1 MSPMTTSLDC
11 FDDLAVSPNLPAA
24 TETKEHCLY
33 VIRHLPTDLT
43 KIGITAHLARRCTQL
58 DVGGSCRLITARQTQ
73 LSDKHEAVL
82 LDHFKSNRLPG
93 SEWLALND
101 WEQKLLEKRVSLV
114 GPPASMLEQIQLM
127 REPVPPSGG
136 SAACSLL
143 EKHRIWSEG
152 AKKANDSQLEL
163 LTHASA
169 SLFEALALERTYSIT
184 IENAKYVGM
193 THEEWDDFMKALLS
207 CSTSLADAY
216 SKLALDLS

>member
-11 FDDLAVSPNLPAA
+11 FEDLAVSPELPTA
-24 TETKEHCLY
+24 TEAKEHCLY

-58 DVGGSCRLITARQTQ
+58 DVGVSCRLITARQTQ
-73 LSDKHEAVL
+73 LNDKHEAIL

-114 GPPASMLEQIQLM
+114 GPPASLLEQIQLM
-127 REPVPPSGG
+127 REPAPPSSS
-136 SAACSLL
+136 SAACSLA

-169 SLFEALALERTYSIT
+169 SLFEALVLERTDSMT
-184 IENAKYVGM
+184 VDDGKYIGM
-193 THEEWDDFMKALLS
+193 APKEWDDFMKALLS
-207 CSTSLADAY
+207 CSTSLANAY
-216 SKLALDLS
+216 SSLAAEAI